1 MTVEIPD
8 SVMEAAV
15 AWFDDLRSEPPV
27 DRAAFADWLMR
38 SPTHV
43 EAFLT
48 ISTLHGGLSAAR
60 DADRA
65 WLTSLIQQTS
75 SNVVP
80 LDERQP
86 DESPASASSGKPSAA
101 DQATRR
107 WSWAAAAAV
116 VLGAM
121 VYWVTAVDPTGPDA
135 ASTQYITA
143 IGEQHATVLED
154 GSVMQL
160 NTDSQV
166 QVRYSAEARD
176 IVLTRGEALFDV
188 RKDPERPFRVNSGDV
203 WVEAIGTR
211 FNVHRRG
218 DGTVVT
224 VIEGQVAV
232 EPTSATPSGSN
243 EPPVIEETLTR
254 VELAAG
260 EQLAM
265 TGGSQAADVPVP
277 VDTQRTTAWT
287 QRRVVFDD
295 DPLADV
301 IAEFNRYNRTKLVIV
316 DAALL
321 ERRISG
327 VFKVDDPYA
336 FSEVLASMAPVEAI
350 DTGDQR
356 LVITPLPARSA
367 D

>member
-8 SVMEAAV
+8 SVMEMAV
-15 AWFDDLRSEPPV
+15 AWFDDLRGEPPV

-60 DADRA
+60 GADRA
-65 WLTSLIQQTS
+65 WLASLIRQTS

-86 DESPASASSGKPSAA
+86 DERPASAGYGKLPEV
-101 DQATRR
+101 DQPVRR
-107 WSWAAAAAV
+107 WRWVAAAAV
-116 VLGAM
+116 VLAAVMYGVAA
-121 VYWVTAVDPTGPDA
+121 VYPTGPDA
-135 ASTQYITA
+135 ASAQYVTA
-143 IGEQHATVLED
+143 IGEQRATVLED
-154 GSVMQL
+154 GSVLQL

-188 RKDPERPFRVNSGDV
+188 RKDPERPFRVKSGDV
-203 WVEAIGTR
+203 RVQAIGTR
-211 FNVHRRG
+211 FNVHRRD

-232 EPTSATPSGSN
+232 QPTGGPGSGLSEPLTAAETPM
-243 EPPVIEETLTR
+243 R
-254 VELAAG
+254 VKLAAG
-260 EQLAM
+260 EQLAV
-265 TGGSQAADVPVP
+265 TDNGQAADIPVP
-277 VDTQRTTAWT
+277 VNTQRTTAWT
-287 QRRVVFDD
+287 QRRVMFDD

-301 IAEFNRYNRTKLVIV
+301 IAEFNRYNRTKLVIA

-327 VFKVDDPYA
+327 VFKVDDPHA
-336 FSEVLASMAPVEAI
+336 FSEVLASMTPVEVI
-350 DTGDQR
+350 DTSDQR
-356 LVITPLPARSA
+356 LVISPLQARPA

>member
-1 MTVEIPD
+1 MTAEIPD

-15 AWFDDLRSEPPV
+15 AWFDDLRSESRV
-27 DRAAFADWLMR
+27 DRTAFAEWLMR
-38 SPTHV
+38 SPTHI

-60 DADRA
+60 GADQA
-65 WLTSLIQQTS
+65 WLESLIGQAN

-80 LDERQP
+80 LVERCTDVQTQP
-86 DESPASASSGKPSAA
+86 AASTRDTTK
-101 DQATRR
+101 ATRH
-107 WSWAAAAAV
+107 WSWAAAASV
-116 VLGAM
+116 VLGVALLALIS
-121 VYWVTAVDPTGPDA
+121 VNRDAVDTTSVQYVTAL
-135 ASTQYITA
+135 
-143 IGEQHATVLED
+143 GEQHAVVLED

-166 QVRYSAEARD
+166 QVRYSADVRQIE
-176 IVLTRGEALFDV
+176 LMRGEALFDV
-188 RKDPERPFRVNSGDV
+188 RKDPERPFRVQSGKY

-224 VIEGQVAV
+224 VIEGQVAI
-232 EPTSATPSGSN
+232 EPTSM
-243 EPPVIEETLTR
+243 PVIGSSVPPTVEESAAR

-260 EQLAM
+260 EQLAV
-265 TGGSQAADVPVP
+265 TGSGAGAELPVP
-277 VDTQRTTAWT
+277 VDTQRATAWT

-301 IAEFNRYNRTKLVIV
+301 IAEFNRYNRTKLVIT
-316 DAALL
+316 DTALL

-327 VFKVDDPYA
+327 VFKVDNPYA
-336 FSEVLASMAPVEAI
+336 FSEVLASMAPVEAQ
-350 DTGDQR
+350 DTGNQR
-356 LVITPLPARSA
+356 LIIVPRRR